1 MINIIYSLSVPKLFE
16 EIYTEIDINKDVIVR
31 PLYLSIC
38 KADQRYYQGKRKSSI
53 LDSKLPMALIHEGIG
68 KVVKDNTN
76 TFEIGDI
83 VVMIPN
89 TPTEKDDIVK
99 SNYLSSSKFRA
110 SDMDGFTSDLI
121 SFKSDRLI
129 KIPDNFNLKVSSF
142 IELISV
148 AYHAICSFENKSISK
163 KDKIG
168 VWGDG
173 SVGYLT
179 ALLLTILYP
188 ESEIYVFGKHIEN
201 LNMFTFVDNVYRV
214 NEVPEGLT
222 IDHGFECVGSQAS
235 QLAINQIIDIINP
248 QGTIMLLGVSEY
260 DIPINT
266 RLVLEKG
273 LTLIGIS
280 RSDKEDF
287 EGVINLIKEN
297 PSIFE
302 YLDKL
307 ITEVIEIKSVEDL
320 KNAFNQDS
328 IINFG
333 KTVLKWN
340 K

>member
-1 MINIIYSLSVPKLFE
+1 MINIIYRLSVPKLFE
-16 EIYTEIDINKDVIVR
+16 EIYEEIDINNDVIVR

-38 KADQRYYQGKRKSSI
+38 KADQRYYHGKRESSI

-68 KVVKDNTN
+68 KVVKDNTG
-76 TFEIGDI
+76 TFEVGDI

-89 TPTEKDDIVK
+89 SPSEDDDVIK
-99 SNYLSSSKFRA
+99 ANYLPSSKFRA
-110 SDMDGFTSDLI
+110 SNMDGFTCDLI

-148 AYHAICSFENKSISK
+148 AYHAICSFENNSISK
-163 KDKIG
+163 KNKIG

-179 ALLLTILYP
+179 SLLLTILYP

-201 LNMFTFVDNVYRV
+201 LNMFSFVDNVYRV
-214 NEVPEGLT
+214 NEVPEDLT
-222 IDHGFECVGSQAS
+222 VDHGFECVGSQAS
-235 QLAINQIIDIINP
+235 QSAINQIIDIINP

-273 LTLIGIS
+273 LTLTGIS
-280 RSDKEDF
+280 RSEKEDF
-287 EGVINLIKEN
+287 DGVINLIKEN

-307 ITEVIEIKSVEDL
+307 VTEVIEVKSVEDL